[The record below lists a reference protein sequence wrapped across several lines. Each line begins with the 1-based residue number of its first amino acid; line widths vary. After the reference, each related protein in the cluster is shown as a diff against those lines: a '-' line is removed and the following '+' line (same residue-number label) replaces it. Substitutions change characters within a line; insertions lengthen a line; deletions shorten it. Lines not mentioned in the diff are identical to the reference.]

1 MTYHLGRGSQ
11 DVGIEPGDS
20 GCRDGKEIHRGNG
33 ALKDKAM
40 EVGECFDRKLR
51 KRRKSKPNASGWGN
65 SSGGKVFALQA

>member
-11 DVGIEPGDS
+11 DVGMETQGA
-20 GCRDGKEIHRGNG
+20 GMGKKYTEETG
-33 ALKDKAM
+33 ALKDEAM
-40 EVGECFDRKLR
+40 EVGECFHRKLR